1 MDDADLGRLQRVD
14 PTVVDDDPFWSV
26 VRHRHRDV
34 DLVLLP
40 PPDGAGPAPVDSDAD
55 TDADI
60 GIDVVRTVAVGAAEA
75 WGALA
80 GLIAE
85 RDQPAAPS
93 VRWAGGSGG
102 HALLLTRSVCGI
114 GEVGG
119 VDLLRDIA
127 FRLGEHGWR
136 LAATRREGRPLL
148 RASNGLL
155 DLEGEAGAGATVLRL
170 ATGVMPVAEPDRAVV
185 RDEMLAVVAP

>member
-26 VRHRHRDV
+26 VRRRHRDV

-40 PPDGAGPAPVDSDAD
+40 PPDDAGPTDAD
-55 TDADI
+55 TDADT
-60 GIDVVRTVAVGAAEA
+60 VRTVAGGAAEV
-75 WGALA
+75 WGEIS
-80 GLIAE
+80 GLLAE
-85 RDQPAAPS
+85 RDRPAAPT
-93 VRWAGGSGG
+93 VRWASGSGG
-102 HALLLTRSVCGI
+102 HALLVTRSVCGI

-119 VDLLRDIA
+119 ADLLRDIA

-155 DLEGEAGAGATVLRL
+155 DLEGEAGAGATVVRL
-170 ATGVMPVAEPDRAVV
+170 ATAVMPVAEPDRTAI
-185 RDEMLAVVAP
+185 RDEMVAAVAP